1 MPVIQGKRRKLLAL
15 VVALLLIG
23 PVSCHKNQPQTVTLT
38 WKPSASVP
46 GVTVV
51 GYNVYRSTTPGG
63 PYVLLASGVPEPRY
77 EDRLLMS
84 ERTYFYIVR
93 AVDQARHESIP
104 SNETQASIP

>member
-15 VVALLLIG
+15 VVALLSVGL
-23 PVSCHKNQPQTVTLT
+23 VSCHKSPPHSVTLT

-84 ERTYFYIVR
+84 ERTYSYIVK
-93 AVDQARHESIP
+93 AVDQAGHESIP